1 MYVLNEPYPYYTDP
15 SSATRD
21 STNLQKTQEY
31 SGIRFRPFSSLSR
44 SFPGPFLVL
53 SRSFPQ
59 GQGWKAGE
67 KLFYGAVAE
76 DKKGNT
82 KLNWFW
88 LEMPGNPGDDVTILD
103 SPKK

>member
-1 MYVLNEPYPYYTDP
+1 MNPIRIIRIPLPQP
-15 SSATRD
+15 AI
-21 STNLQKTQEY
+21 LQIYKKLRNIPE
-31 SGIRFRPFSSLSR
+31 SVFALFPAFPLFSR
-44 SFPGPFLVL
+44 SFPGSFPALF
-53 SRSFPQ
+53 RSFPQ